1 MRFYFNAAQMLEV
14 SLLGFLVTGA
24 FLSMS
29 YFDLFFHLVAI
40 TALIRVLVA
49 ENAVRPVGVVAG
61 VPVPPRVVI
70 LPSARHRTMS

>member
-49 ENAVRPVGVVAG
+49 ENAVRPVGVVGG